1 MAGGGEDLG
10 IGDSVPGLES
20 VGNLSDFHDDSDV
33 TSGECHVEVV
43 EGEIGAEIHS
53 VRNHH
58 ASNSKF
64 HGISISCV
72 VKGFHGMKTTGSF

>member
-10 IGDSVPGLES
+10 IGDSVPGLEG
-20 VGNLSDFHDDSDV
+20 VGNLGDFHDDSDV

-64 HGISISCV
+64 HGISISWC
-72 VKGFHGMKTTGSF
+72 GREFHGMKIDREC